1 MSVHSS
7 RSIPQALSTWKE
19 IAAYLGKGVR
29 TAQRYEQ
36 ELQLPVRRFDGIR
49 ASVLAI
55 PDELDLWVKRRTLT
69 TRAGEKNARA
79 LEILAAV
86 RRSITE
92 SVELRDENRALRKL
106 HASAIHDLAVSI
118 HALTKTIPS
127 A

>member
-7 RSIPQALSTWKE
+7 RSIPQALSSWKE

-55 PDELDLWVKRRTLT
+55 PDELDLWVKQRTTITSASEDVNTRVAALLT
-69 TRAGEKNARA
+69 DVQKS
-79 LEILAAV
+79 IL
-86 RRSITE
+86 E
-92 SVELRDENRALRKL
+92 SVELRNENLALRKL
-106 HASAIHDLAVSI
+106 HASAIHDISASI
-118 HALTKTIPS
+118 HALTK